1 MTPETV
7 NGIALTLFVAGLMMA
22 VVSTTFR
29 LVRLRR
35 AGIPR
40 PVLIW
45 RDLAVFGLLAG
56 TFALLLA
63 HRAAGLPFVGE
74 LWWAL
79 LTAGAAVLAIGVY
92 VYYEL
97 VVIGHRRDGPPEIND
112 NDDGSTSITTHGPS
126 TITVEPEG
134 QTPRPE
140 TQNQR
145 EDRQFGEERRSLEQ
159 KHRDER

>member
-7 NGIALTLFVAGLMMA
+7 NGIALVLFVACLLIA
-22 VVSTTFR
+22 VVSTGYR
-29 LVRLRR
+29 LVRLHR

-63 HRAAGLPFVGE
+63 HRAAGLPFVRE
-74 LWWAL
+74 LWWAAI
-79 LTAGAAVLAIGVY
+79 TAGLAVLAILIY

-97 VVIGHRRDGPPEIND
+97 IIIGHRRDGPPEVTD
-112 NDDGSTSITTHGPS
+112 NTDGTTSIMTHGPS
-126 TITVEPEG
+126 TITVEPDG
-134 QTPRPE
+134 DT
-140 TQNQR
+140 
-145 EDRQFGEERRSLEQ
+145 SQ
-159 KHRDER
+159 KP